1 MEIKEHK
8 KKFQLERLIL
18 FSDAVFAIAITL
30 LVIELKLPE
39 LEETS
44 ERAMANA
51 LVHTIPH
58 FIAFILSFFI
68 IGIYWVAHHR
78 MFYYVIDYD
87 NRLLWLNLLLLM
99 FVVLM
104 PFSSYVYG
112 VHSAMNT
119 AFLLYTV
126 NISALA
132 FCMFLLYS
140 HISNPKRNLS
150 HGLENK
156 RLVRYYQMRSMV
168 VPVCFIIGVVIAF
181 NAPNLYVEIASRLS
195 PILIPIAIRIIRR
208 RFKDVRHEIPVG
220 TPF

>member
-1 MEIKEHK
+1 MDIKEHK

-51 LVHTIPH
+51 LAHTIPH
-58 FIAFILSFFI
+58 FIAFILSFAI

-78 MFYYVIDYD
+78 MFYYVVNYD

-112 VHSAMNT
+112 IHSAMNV
-119 AFLLYTV
+119 AFLVYTV
-126 NISALA
+126 NISMLA
-132 FCMFLLYS
+132 FCMVMMYG

-156 RLVRYYQMRSMV
+156 RLVRYYQLRSAV
-168 VPVCFIIGVVIAF
+168 VPLCFVVGVVIAF
-181 NAPNLYVEIASRLS
+181 TANNFYAEVLSRMSPVLIAP
-195 PILIPIAIRIIRR
+195 AIRLLRR
-208 RFKDVRHEIPVG
+208 RYKDVNAEIPVG